1 MAHQIQEKFCVP
13 SEMQLQK
20 SMKNENT
27 MMAGQVRMS
36 KKVSV
41 GAF

>member
-13 SEMQLQK
+13 SEMWLH

-27 MMAGQVRMS
+27 VKAGQVRMS

>member
-1 MAHQIQEKFCVP
+1 MAHQIQEKVCVP
-13 SEMQLQK
+13 SEMLLH
-20 SMKNENT
+20 SMKNENFVK
-27 MMAGQVRMS
+27 AGQGRMS